1 MIIFPY
7 TIAQPYTMMIH
18 PHYASFTL
26 TAMPYTHLFDV
37 FALLAVFDV
46 FGEKL
51 KFERP
56 KLNSLLLQFL

>member
-1 MIIFPY
+1 MIVFPY
-7 TIAQPYTMMIH
+7 TIVQPYTMMIH

-46 FGEKL
+46 LGEKL
-51 KFERP
+51 KLE
-56 KLNSLLLQFL
+56 